1 MEKVQERLQ
10 KEQDEDED
18 SPSQLLV
25 FICNCQ
31 KPAYD
36 KDHSQQEPT

>member
-18 SPSQLLV
+18 SPSQL